1 MTRAAKRGVPTLVLM
16 QRGCRQ
22 GPAGGRL
29 SILAPTTVAFT
40 LVGPSNL
47 PRRKPSVINGRLDQ
61 LSHFHALSRQTSRA
75 RGEHTEGGPQPPS
88 NPSFRRYEAISVRRV
103 VTCYNGIS
111 GMSAQRLAHRDIR
124 GVRLLGKVTTI
135 SVELPI
141 WHYFCI
147 IAQQRGVTIGTLLDY
162 VNRTHRLEPTITGK
176 VSVRNL
182 SSAVRMFVMSQCE
195 LKPQPKPNPRI
206 KWVK

>member
-1 MTRAAKRGVPTLVLM
+1 
-16 QRGCRQ
+16 
-22 GPAGGRL
+22 
-29 SILAPTTVAFT
+29 
-40 LVGPSNL
+40 
-47 PRRKPSVINGRLDQ
+47 
-61 LSHFHALSRQTSRA
+61 
-75 RGEHTEGGPQPPS
+75 
-88 NPSFRRYEAISVRRV
+88 
-103 VTCYNGIS
+103 
-111 GMSAQRLAHRDIR
+111 MSARRLAHRDIR